1 MTTRS
6 RITQI
11 IIIVVVQSVTLLLLT
26 AVLPGLVIDSLGSAL
41 IVAMVFILAQ
51 SVYWW
56 LFVTF
61 FTWLPVWLYPLLT
74 FVLSGVV
81 ILIVGNFVEGVIV
94 EGLSTGIW
102 ISLTMTAVN
111 AILGSLLSL
120 DMDEQFD
127 RNVTRKMVAKRE
139 PVVETDVPGFVFLEI
154 DGLSEKLFRRALKEG
169 HFPTLKR
176 WLDQGTHSILGWET
190 DFTSQTGSMQP
201 GILLGNNDEIPAFRW
216 WDRELGKLVASNDP
230 RDGMANEARLSNGNG
245 LLAGGGASRGNMYS
259 GDAAENM
266 MTFSTILDREKGSG
280 PGFYLYLLSPYVIA
294 RIISRFF
301 VEVVKEWWQAW
312 QQKRRKD
319 KYIVKLRS
327 PAYAFFRAF
336 MGPFMQ
342 DLVTYTVINDVLR
355 GVPAIY
361 ALYAGYDD
369 LGHFAGMQTP
379 EAFEAL
385 SETDHYFARIEQA
398 LQLAP
403 RPYHLVVLSDHGQS
417 EGPTFETAH
426 GMSLDDLIQGLVKG
440 DEQVYSVLNTNESW
454 GSINAFLNESVNAD
468 TRTASVL
475 RTMLRSKTSDDDLVG
490 VGPDQN
496 KIEVEQAETD
506 VKVSQVVVLA
516 SGCTGLIYF
525 TDSKE
530 RMTYEAIQARYPD
543 LILSLV
549 GHPGIGFV
557 LVRSEEDGDMAL
569 SKGGIHFLDDDT
581 VEEVD
586 PLEFYGPNAA
596 MHLKRESS
604 FKECPDLIVN
614 TQYDPQT
621 EELCGFE
628 DQVSHHGGLGGPQNY
643 AFIYHPITLP
653 TEDTP
658 VVGATNVY
666 RLLRGWRDAL
676 QGSPT
681 NLEGQ
686 TTQTDE
692 AGDNSG

>member
-1 MTTRS
+1 MSLRS

-11 IIIVVVQSVTLLLLT
+11 LIMIVVQSVTLLLLT
-26 AVLPGLVIDSLGSAL
+26 VVLPGLSIDSFGSAL
-41 IVAMVFILAQ
+41 IVALVFIFAQ
-51 SVYWW
+51 SLYWW
-56 LFVTF
+56 LFVSF
-61 FTWLPVWLYPLLT
+61 FAWLPVWLYPLLT

-81 ILIVGNFVEGVIV
+81 IILVGNFVEGVVI

-111 AILGSLLSL
+111 AILGSLLSI

-139 PVVETDVPGFVFLEI
+139 DVVETDVPGFVFLEI
-154 DGLSEKLFRRALKEG
+154 DGLSEKLFRRALDEG
-169 HFPTLKR
+169 HFPTLKH
-176 WLDQGTHSILGWET
+176 WLDEGSHTIQGWET

-216 WDRELGKLVASNDP
+216 WSRERGKLVASNDP
-230 RDGMANEARLSNGNG
+230 RDAMVNEARLSNGNG
-245 LLAGGGASRGNMYS
+245 LLADGGASRGNMYS

-294 RIISRFF
+294 RIVTRFF
-301 VEVVKEWWQAW
+301 VEVVNEWWQAW

-385 SETDHYFARIEQA
+385 KETDHYFARIEQA
-398 LQLAP
+398 LHNAP
-403 RPYHLVVLSDHGQS
+403 RPYHLIVLSDHGQS
-417 EGPTFETAH
+417 EGPTFEAAY
-426 GMSLDDLIQGLVKG
+426 GMSLNDLIQSLVKG
-440 DEQVYSVLNTNESW
+440 DEQVYAVLNTNESW
-454 GSINAFLNESVNAD
+454 GSLNAFLNESVNAD
-468 TRTASVL
+468 TRTAGVL
-475 RTMLRSKTSDDDLVG
+475 RTMLRSKTSEDDLVG

-496 KIEVEQAETD
+496 QAAVEKGETEA
-506 VKVSQVVVLA
+506 KESQVIALA

-525 TDSKE
+525 TEAKD
-530 RMTYEAIQARYPD
+530 RVTYEEIQARYPD

-549 GHPGIGFV
+549 SHPGIGFV
-557 LVRSEEDGDMAL
+557 LVRSEKDGDMVL
-569 SKGGIHFLDDDT
+569 SKGGIYFLDDDT
-581 VEEVD
+581 VEEKN
-586 PLEFYGPNAA
+586 PLGVYGPNAA

-643 AFIYHPITLP
+643 AFIFHPTTLP
-653 TEDTP
+653 TDKTAII
-658 VVGATNVY
+658 GATNVY
-666 RLLRGWRDAL
+666 RLLRGWRDAV
-676 QGSPT
+676 QGSAS
-681 NLEGQ
+681 LDS
-686 TTQTDE
+686 QTDE
-692 AGDNSG
+692 AGGISE

>member
-1 MTTRS
+1 MSLRS

-11 IIIVVVQSVTLLLLT
+11 LIMIVVQSVTLLLLT
-26 AVLPGLVIDSLGSAL
+26 VVLPGLSIDSFGSAL
-41 IVAMVFILAQ
+41 IVALVFIFAQ
-51 SVYWW
+51 SLYWW
-56 LFVTF
+56 LFVSF
-61 FTWLPVWLYPLLT
+61 FAWLPVWLYPLLT

-81 ILIVGNFVEGVIV
+81 IILVGNFVEGVVI

-111 AILGSLLSL
+111 AILGSLLSI

-139 PVVETDVPGFVFLEI
+139 DVVETDVPGFVFLEI
-154 DGLSEKLFRRALKEG
+154 DGLSEKLFRRALDKG
-169 HFPTLKR
+169 HFPTLKH
-176 WLDQGTHSILGWET
+176 WLDEGSHTIQGWET

-216 WDRELGKLVASNDP
+216 WSRERGKLVASNDP
-230 RDGMANEARLSNGNG
+230 RDAMVNEARLSNGNG
-245 LLAGGGASRGNMYS
+245 LLADGGASRGNMYS

-294 RIISRFF
+294 RIVTRFF
-301 VEVVKEWWQAW
+301 VEVVNEWWQAW

-385 SETDHYFARIEQA
+385 KETDHYFARIEQA
-398 LQLAP
+398 LHNAP
-403 RPYHLVVLSDHGQS
+403 RPYHLIVLSDHGQS
-417 EGPTFETAH
+417 EGPTFEAAY
-426 GMSLDDLIQGLVKG
+426 GMSLNDLIQSLVKG
-440 DEQVYSVLNTNESW
+440 DEQVYAVLNTNESW
-454 GSINAFLNESVNAD
+454 GSLNAFLNESVNAD
-468 TRTASVL
+468 TRTAGVL
-475 RTMLRSKTSDDDLVG
+475 RTMLRSKTSEDDLVG

-496 KIEVEQAETD
+496 QAAVEKGETEA
-506 VKVSQVVVLA
+506 KESQVIALA

-525 TDSKE
+525 TEAKD
-530 RMTYEAIQARYPD
+530 RVTYEEIQARYPD

-549 GHPGIGFV
+549 SHPGIGFV
-557 LVRSEEDGDMAL
+557 LVRSEKDGDMVL
-569 SKGGIHFLDDDT
+569 SKGGIYFLDDDT
-581 VEEVD
+581 VEEKN
-586 PLEFYGPNAA
+586 PLGVYGPNAA

-643 AFIYHPITLP
+643 AFIFHPTTLP
-653 TEDTP
+653 TDKTAII
-658 VVGATNVY
+658 GATNVY
-666 RLLRGWRDAL
+666 RLLRGWRDAV
-676 QGSPT
+676 QGSPASL
-681 NLEGQ
+681 NR
-686 TTQTDE
+686 QTDE
-692 AGDNSG
+692 AGGISE